1 MKKWLVLLSSLI
13 CLNIFANVNY
23 NVFVTLDNSAKK
35 EVTNISKGL
44 KKVGID
50 SLYSKGYVI
59 HMTLYLTEYKKEAFN
74 DIKKVVDEI
83 AKEQKQFDVDFYRL
97 RKTATNWYMLD
108 AKTNFEI
115 QNLADTVTVKLNKLR
130 ATDAKVPDWAKSIP
144 EKVKSFEV
152 YGSPNVFTSFDPHI
166 TLLTPED
173 SAKIDKF
180 DKSYKFKNFSSKV
193 TGIGIA
199 EVDDLG
205 QAKDVLYHVNLSK

>member
-1 MKKWLVLLSSLI
+1 MKKWLILLSSLI
-13 CLNIFANVNY
+13 CINLFANVNY
-23 NVFVTLDNSAKK
+23 NVFVTLDNNAKN

-44 KKVGID
+44 KKVGIN
-50 SLYSKGYVI
+50 SLYNKGYVI

-74 DIKKVVDEI
+74 DIKKIVDEI
-83 AKEQKQFDVDFYRL
+83 AKKQKQFDVEFYRL

-108 AKTNFEI
+108 AKTNPEI
-115 QNLADTVTVKLNKLR
+115 QNLADIVAVKLNRIR

-180 DKSYKFKNFSSKV
+180 HNDYKFKNFNSTI

-199 EVDDLG
+199 EVDNLG
-205 QAKDVLYHVNLSK
+205 QAKDILYHVNLNK